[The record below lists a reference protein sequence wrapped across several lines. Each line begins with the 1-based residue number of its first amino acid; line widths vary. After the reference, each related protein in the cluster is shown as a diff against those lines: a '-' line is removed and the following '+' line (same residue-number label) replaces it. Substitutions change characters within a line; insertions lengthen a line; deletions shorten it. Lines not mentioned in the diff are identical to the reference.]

1 MRNYNMNI
9 SRKAGSFIIPLLLFY
24 GIAAGC
30 SGTTQTSAQVT
41 FVKIPLGHAKK
52 APKNKPI
59 GTPAHTNYLPKTIG
73 DLSLFNVIQNQ
84 EAASIIDKMHGK
96 TLDDCKNYIAHYGS
110 DPLKNILYVSVY
122 ENAETAKTN
131 LKRMA
136 MKMAN
141 GSSVFSPLTHTK
153 MGDTVYFETEGMG
166 LKHYF
171 YRTDNILIW
180 WQVEPDKA
188 ETTYNDLLKF
198 DFKGLNNQET
208 P

>member
-1 MRNYNMNI
+1 MRNYNMKI
-9 SRKAGSFIIPLLLFY
+9 SRKAGKFVIPLLLFY

-41 FVKIPLGHAKK
+41 LVKIPLGHAQK
-52 APKNKPI
+52 APKNKPVGI
-59 GTPAHTNYLPKTIG
+59 PAHTNYLPKTLG

-84 EAASIIDKMHGK
+84 EATRIIDKMHGK
-96 TLDDCKNYIAHYGS
+96 TLDDCKNYIAHYGNDS
-110 DPLKNILYVSVY
+110 SKNILYVSVY
-122 ENAETAKTN
+122 ENSETAKTN
-131 LKRMA
+131 LKNMA

-141 GSSVFSPLTHTK
+141 GSPVFSPLTYGK
-153 MGDTVYFETEGMG
+153 MGENVHFETEGMG

-171 YRTDNILIW
+171 YRTDNILLW

-198 DFKGLNNQET
+198 DFKGLNNRVT

>member
-1 MRNYNMNI
+1 MCRGFNLDGNQLVCPGKNNI
-9 SRKAGSFIIPLLLFY
+9 KLAI
-24 GIAAGC
+24 
-30 SGTTQTSAQVT
+30 TTGP
-41 FVKIPLGHAKK
+41 VKQIHV
-52 APKNKPI
+52 
-59 GTPAHTNYLPKTIG
+59 
-73 DLSLFNVIQNQ
+73 LS
-84 EAASIIDKMHGK
+84 
-96 TLDDCKNYIAHYGS
+96 DDRIETHR
-110 DPLKNILYVSVY
+110 SVY

-153 MGDTVYFETEGMG
+153 IGDTVNFETDGMG

-180 WQVEPDKA
+180 WQVEPDCA

-198 DFKGLNNQET
+198 DFIGLNNRGT